1 MMKTKASIRVIKTV
15 VRTTRSACIAAALA
29 WVLYCIKFKLFR
41 RIRNKPCMPGRNW
54 LFGNFPYVLRAAFRN
69 KLHEYLCEGHK
80 AVGPTLVGV
89 TPLFVPV
96 NVVVT
101 TDPRNIE
108 HILKTNFD
116 NYPKG
121 KNMTHR
127 FFDLLG
133 RGIFNVDGQEWYHQ
147 RKTTS
152 HMFTAKIFKE
162 HIWAVVLRNS
172 AKLCNILQGVEVDKS
187 VDVFNLMNRFTL
199 DTIGEVGFGKCIG
212 SLDDP
217 SSPFLSS
224 FDRAQQICVFRFIV
238 PPLTWEVM
246 RFFQVGTERDTNEH
260 LSRLDTYTRGV
271 VRDLRKN
278 CERGSDKSSGVA
290 WSDLQAEKSFVGLFL
305 ADAAKRGVSV
315 SEDYLRDLVLNFLI
329 AGRDTTAQALSWA
342 LFCLCTHP
350 EVEVKAREEA
360 MRMCGSRRL
369 SYEDLNQLTYLQAVM
384 SETLRLYPS
393 VPIDSKQVKED
404 DVWPDGTL
412 VPKDTVVWYNIYS
425 MGRDTSIWGAD
436 AELFRPERWLEMSTL
451 PDNYH
456 YPVFNGGPRE
466 CLGKRLAMVEMKTC
480 LAMLLSNVSLK
491 LAVPAHEICTDIQLT
506 IGMGRG
512 LPCYV
517 TSISDGEDVKSSM
530 STTAQS
536 ENESIGAASDIA
548 SVGEPDVAAT
558 NEQ

>member
-1 MMKTKASIRVIKTV
+1 
-15 VRTTRSACIAAALA
+15 
-29 WVLYCIKFKLFR
+29 
-41 RIRNKPCMPGRNW
+41 
-54 LFGNFPYVLRAAFRN
+54 VLRAALQN
-69 KLHEYLCEGHK
+69 KLHEFLWEQHK
-80 AVGPTLVGV
+80 AVGPTMVGV
-89 TPLFVPV
+89 TPAFVPM
-96 NVVVT
+96 NVVMT

-121 KNMTHR
+121 KNATHCLS
-127 FFDLLG
+127 DLLG
-133 RGIFNVDGQEWYHQ
+133 GGIFNIDGQEWYHQ

-172 AKLCNILQGVEVDKS
+172 TKLCNILQGVEADKAI
-187 VDVFNLMNRFTL
+187 DIFNLMNRFTL

-224 FDRAQQICVFRFIV
+224 FDRAQQIIMYRFIF

-246 RFFQVGTERDTNEH
+246 RFFQIGTERDTNEH
-260 LSRLDTYTRGV
+260 FGRLDTYTRGV
-271 VRDLRKN
+271 VKQLREN
-278 CERGSDKSSGVA
+278 CERGNDKTSGVA
-290 WSDLQAEKSFVGLFL
+290 WGDLEAKKSFVGLFL
-305 ADAAKRGVSV
+305 ADAENRGESV

-342 LFCLCTHP
+342 IFCLCTHP
-350 EVEVKAREEA
+350 EVEAKAREEA
-360 MRMCGSRRL
+360 TSMCGSRRL
-369 SYEDLNQLTYLQAVM
+369 SYEDLNQLPYLQAVL

-393 VPIDSKQVKED
+393 VPLDSKQVKED
-404 DVWPDGTL
+404 DVWPDNTV
-412 VPKDTVVWYNIYS
+412 VPKNTVVWYNIYS
-425 MGRDTSIWGAD
+425 MGRDKSIWGDD
-436 AELFRPERWLEMSTL
+436 AAVFRPERWLEMDTA

-466 CLGKRLAMVEMKTC
+466 CLGRRLAMVEMKTC
-480 LAMLLSNVSLK
+480 LAMLLSNVYLK
-491 LAVPAHEICTDIQLT
+491 LAVPADEICTDSQLT

-512 LPCYV
+512 LPCYAIS
-517 TSISDGEDVKSSM
+517 TSDAEEATGGGTSM
-530 STTAQS
+530 SMTSQC
-536 ENESIGAASDIA
+536 ENESIGAASAEKESMGVVSAEKESIGAA
-548 SVGEPDVAAT
+548 SVEAESIGAASVDDESIGTASDGFVSVEEPEVAST